1 MMQGEVC
8 RGGPH
13 QPPAVSYEPGEGA
26 APAHVPAPVRVLRPT
41 HPGAAPGRGSRWRRG
56 ADFWLGVPLVWLAGR
71 LRHRR
76 EPPPKPLRIA
86 LLKTAAIGDT
96 VLMSGPL
103 RDLRQAHPQARITL
117 LCGPGNAG
125 MAALLEGAD
134 EVLELPIGR
143 IDQAARLLQG
153 RRFDLV
159 IDFGAWPRLDAL
171 YTLLARGA
179 YRIGFATRGQ
189 HRHAL
194 YHRAVPHSAA
204 CHELDNYRALLA
216 AAGVASRSLPRL
228 AGARPLPDACAQ
240 ALHGRPYVV
249 FHPWA
254 GGSNVAA
261 REWPQPRWLQL
272 ARGVLERGHC
282 VVLTGAAG
290 DWAANERLVTLAQRH
305 VPFGSRLRQVI
316 NLAGLP
322 LAQTAAVLAH
332 AACTVSV
339 NTGVMHLAAALG
351 GPVVGLHGAT
361 NVARWGPIGP
371 QAVAIVATGPGCGIL
386 DLGFEPVPRNDCT
399 ASITVED
406 VLEALDAFIDAAAAA
421 AERPAAAMRLG

>member
-1 MMQGEVC
+1 MTPGEA
-8 RGGPH
+8 GPCGSPRPH
-13 QPPAVSYEPGEGA
+13 ALWEEPGSSA
-26 APAHVPAPVRVLRPT
+26 AARVPPPLLAMRLARP
-41 HPGAAPGRGSRWRRG
+41 PAAPGRGSLFRRS
-56 ADFWLGVPLVWLAGR
+56 ADFWLGVPLVWLAGL
-71 LRHRR
+71 LRRRR
-76 EPPPKPLRIA
+76 EPPRVPERIA

-117 LCGPGNAG
+117 LCGPGNAA
-125 MAALLEGAD
+125 MAALLDGAD

-143 IDQAARLLQG
+143 VDQALRVLG
-153 RRFDLV
+153 KRRFDLV

-179 YRIGFATRGQ
+179 YRVGFATAGQ

-194 YHRAVPHSAA
+194 YHRAVPHSATR
-204 CHELDNYRALLA
+204 HELDNYRALLA
-216 AAGVASRSLPRL
+216 AAGVPSRSLPQL
-228 AGARPLPDACAQ
+228 AAGASLPDACAQ
-240 ALHGRPYVV
+240 ALRGRPYVV

-254 GGSNVAA
+254 GGSNAAA
-261 REWPQPRWLQL
+261 REWPLPRWLQL

-316 NLAGLP
+316 NLAGVP

-371 QAVAIVATGPGCGIL
+371 QAVAIVATGPGCGSL
-386 DLGFEPVPRNDCT
+386 DLGFEPVPRKDCT
-399 ASITVED
+399 DSISVED
-406 VLEALDAFIDAAAAA
+406 VMEALQALIDATAAAA
-421 AERPAAAMRLG
+421 RPTEALRSG